1 MFISYTGKGMLFILI
16 APLVLLL
23 AFIISPIFGV
33 NLGAIDAANAV
44 AMAERRL
51 QIFWILSGG
60 LILSSPIYWFLGK
73 KVNAEKQ
80 IGVDPETN
88 EPVYAKNLHT
98 IYKLPVQYYSFI
110 MLGIGIVLLVVGM
123 ARMV

>member
-1 MFISYTGKGMLFILI
+1 MIISYTGKGMLFLLI
-16 APLVLLL
+16 APIAILL

-33 NLGAIDAANAV
+33 NLGAIDAANEI

-51 QIFWILSGG
+51 QTLFVLSGG
-60 LILSSPIYWFLGK
+60 FILSSPIYWFLGK

-80 IGVDPETN
+80 IGVVPETN

-98 IYKLPVQYYSFI
+98 IWKLPVQYYSFI
-110 MLGIGIVLLVVGM
+110 TLGIGVILLVIGI
-123 ARMV
+123 A